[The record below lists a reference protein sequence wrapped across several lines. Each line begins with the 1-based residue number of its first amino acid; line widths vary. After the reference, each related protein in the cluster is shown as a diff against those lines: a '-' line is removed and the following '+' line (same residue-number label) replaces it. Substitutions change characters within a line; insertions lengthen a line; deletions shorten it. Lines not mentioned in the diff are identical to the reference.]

1 MNSKRLST
9 HASGGYTKVGNNT
22 LESKMHALIEKL
34 LNGPS
39 NFEIQENGRIFIKS
53 LNKYYSAR
61 DSLSVELQ
69 DINGLVVKTFGSMA
83 EAARYFEVDPK
94 TVKY

>member
-9 HASGGYTKVGNNT
+9 HASGGHTKVGNNT
-22 LESKMHALIEKL
+22 LESKMQARIEKL

-39 NFEIQENGRIFIKS
+39 NFEIKEDGRIFIKS
-53 LNKYYSAR
+53 LNKYYSTR
-61 DSLSVELQ
+61 DSLSVELH
-69 DINGLVVKTFGSMA
+69 DINGLVLQTFGSMA